1 MRAGDYCPDVP
12 DVPDMPLPL
21 LPPLLPDMPRERLDL
36 LRPEVERFPMRLLLF
51 AMLPEVPEL
60 LIALE
65 LPELFIAPDDEPDCP
80 PLDCAMAP
88 ALSPTTAADA
98 SMILTMFTTN
108 SLLVQ
113 VWSERSGPGGGFRP
127 VTSIIQ

>member
-1 MRAGDYCPDVP
+1 
-12 DVPDMPLPL
+12 MPLPL
-21 LPPLLPDMPRERLDL
+21 PPPLLPDMPRERLDL

-51 AMLPEVPEL
+51 AMLPEL

-88 ALSPTTAADA
+88 ALSPTAAADA